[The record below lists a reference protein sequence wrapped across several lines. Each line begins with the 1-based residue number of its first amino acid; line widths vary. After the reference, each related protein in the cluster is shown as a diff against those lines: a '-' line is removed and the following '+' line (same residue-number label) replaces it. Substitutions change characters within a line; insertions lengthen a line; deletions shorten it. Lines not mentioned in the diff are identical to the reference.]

1 MLSREQTITE
11 DFTCSEIPHP
21 TVLRSSWH
29 MHIGIKAK
37 HKAQR
42 TLGKEG
48 KWSLTKNSTYVTFHN
63 TVWISVIAT
72 GIRHLFCQNILQL
85 SYHETTLYLFKWTLY
100 PTAQFST
107 KSQLTHKASPSCIE
121 FASLWAHTLSS
132 VFLHWS
138 SKWYEDH
145 ICTSVAIW
153 RFRTLQQ
160 SEKTYTNWITLKAV
174 ISSKDLLKYYI

>member
-107 KSQLTHKASPSCIE
+107 KSQLTHKASPSCIVHKQSQNLLAFGPIPSQVFFYTE
-121 FASLWAHTLSS
+121 AVSDMKITYVQVWQFEGSEHYNSQKRHTQTELFSR
-132 VFLHWS
+132 L
-138 SKWYEDH
+138 
-145 ICTSVAIW
+145 
-153 RFRTLQQ
+153 
-160 SEKTYTNWITLKAV
+160 
-174 ISSKDLLKYYI
+174 